1 MAELVLVVAVV
12 EGCDDLEEARGRYV
26 PGQDGIRN
34 APFVLLRIDVI
45 KMKKKADLEQ
55 SLPV

>member
-1 MAELVLVVAVV
+1 VAELVLVVAVV

-34 APFVLLRIDVI
+34 APFVLLASWV
-45 KMKKKADLEQ
+45 E
-55 SLPV
+55 S